1 MSRMFVQEVMA
12 ENARLF
18 SVRHTRAIV
27 LQRWWRWCRAF
38 RRVERMKYAQ
48 IAPEI
53 MKVYK
58 HHRFKQREALED
70 KHMHM
75 KVKAHYKHEIKQA
88 RGAFFTGGFA
98 LRCVVLRGVA
108 CFVVFVLLLPW
119 LCLGSQ
125 LGELLLSTLHM
136 RTWTHAWLTLALCVV
151 PHAVWQCSLRISC
164 EAS

>member
-108 CFVVFVLLLPW
+108 LHFTCAHASLLREPITTLLTPDTCTACAVF
-119 LCLGSQ
+119 
-125 LGELLLSTLHM
+125 
-136 RTWTHAWLTLALCVV
+136 
-151 PHAVWQCSLRISC
+151 
-164 EAS
+164 